1 MIILNIFL
9 GKKSLFFH
17 YIYYIYYLKII
28 IFIIIFR
35 YVMLIFILINFAFIL
50 NFYLKEII
58 ISFIYEI
65 NKNEIKA
72 IFKSN

>member
-1 MIILNIFL
+1 
-9 GKKSLFFH
+9 
-17 YIYYIYYLKII
+17 
-28 IFIIIFR
+28 
-35 YVMLIFILINFAFIL
+35 MLIFILINFSFIL